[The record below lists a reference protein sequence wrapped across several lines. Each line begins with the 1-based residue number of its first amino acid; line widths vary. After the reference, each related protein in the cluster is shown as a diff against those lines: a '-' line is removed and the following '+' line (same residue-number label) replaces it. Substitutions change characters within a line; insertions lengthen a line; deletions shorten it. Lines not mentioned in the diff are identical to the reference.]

1 MSKMQEYFQGL
12 VRAGIIPQEP
22 MNYDA
27 ASMKIYITYLEEEN
41 ATLKEMLKKLAV
53 TINEIYELLKEYSVE
68 VEE

>member
-12 VRAGIIPQEP
+12 VQAGIIQQEP

-27 ASMKIYITYLEEEN
+27 ASMKIYIAYLEEEN

-53 TINEIYELLKEYSVE
+53 AINEIYELLKEYE
-68 VEE
+68 K

>member
-27 ASMKIYITYLEEEN
+27 ASMKIYIAHLEEEN
-41 ATLKEMLKKLAV
+41 EKLKER
-53 TINEIYELLKEYSVE
+53 LKELQE
-68 VEE
+68 GKK